1 MSKVGIILCV
11 IIIIHFASEADD
23 DMIAI
28 SEKKKK
34 KKQKKSKS
42 RSPHLPSADIT
53 GNETVHNMSDK
64 LPLKESTS
72 SSSSRLSLDSVSD
85 EGHAPMYV
93 ALTTSSDL
101 ISGEAMAAANA
112 TALVLSASCTPQPH
126 PSPPHLA
133 INSDPSNEQSSSTD
147 EHVSHDQS
155 RSPAR
160 EMRTAMLALSKMKD
174 DLEVQNR
181 YKCTYIGHTVT
192 LTLMDPHL
200 QGID

>member
-1 MSKVGIILCV
+1 
-11 IIIIHFASEADD
+11 
-23 DMIAI
+23 MIAI

-42 RSPHLPSADIT
+42 RSPHLHGDNVT
-53 GNETVHNMSDK
+53 GNEALHTMSDK
-64 LPLKESTS
+64 STLHKESAS

-93 ALTTSSDL
+93 ALTTSTDL

-126 PSPPHLA
+126 PSPSPQPSPPPSA
-133 INSDPSNEQSSSTD
+133 INSIEQQSSTAD
-147 EHVSHDQS
+147 EHVSQDES
-155 RSPAR
+155 CSPGR

-181 YKCTYIGHTVT
+181 YIG
-192 LTLMDPHL
+192 
-200 QGID
+200 Q

>member
-1 MSKVGIILCV
+1 
-11 IIIIHFASEADD
+11 
-23 DMIAI
+23 MIAI
-28 SEKKKK
+28 SEKKK

-42 RSPHLPSADIT
+42 RAPNLPCDNVT
-53 GNETVHNMSDK
+53 GNETVSNTPSTPDK
-64 LPLKESTS
+64 STLLKESAS

-126 PSPPHLA
+126 PSPSPSA
-133 INSDPSNEQSSSTD
+133 INSDQSNEQQSFSAD
-147 EHVSHDQS
+147 EHVSHDRS
-155 RSPAR
+155 RSPGR

-181 YKCTYIGHTVT
+181 
-192 LTLMDPHL
+192 
-200 QGID
+200 